1 MLQFFVG
8 CCTILSGFD
17 HPPTRN
23 PSSAMASIR
32 KRTNKDGSISYRV
45 DVRLKGFPPQRATFT
60 RLTDAKNWGKN
71 TESAIKENRYFK
83 TAESQKHTL
92 GDLVDRY
99 IRDVLPIKPDQG
111 GAQQQQLEWFKDEIG
126 AYTLADVTPAKIVEC
141 RDKLLTTVSSKTKK
155 PLAPASVVRYMA
167 ALSHA
172 FTIAVNEWGWL
183 EDSPMRKVK
192 KPALPR
198 GRIRFL
204 SEDETDSKGE
214 TIDGERTRLLKAC
227 EASDNPYLYTVVVLA
242 LSTGMRKGEIMS
254 LTWDDVDLHQRRITL
269 YETKN
274 GEIRVVP
281 LASKAL
287 DLLKEHSKV
296 RNLKTSLLFP
306 GKPIRSEGGKVTY
319 KPIDLRAP
327 WLAALKKAKVDDFK
341 FHDLRHS
348 AASYLAM
355 NGASLAEIAEVLG
368 HKTLQMVKR
377 YAHLSEAHTAGVVA
391 SMNERIFS

>member
-1 MLQFFVG
+1 
-8 CCTILSGFD
+8 
-17 HPPTRN
+17 
-23 PSSAMASIR
+23 MASIR
-32 KRTNKDGSISYRV
+32 KRSNKDGSTSYRV
-45 DVRLKGFPPQRATFT
+45 DVRLKGFPVQRATFS

-92 GDLVDRY
+92 GEMVDRY
-99 IRDVLPIKPDQG
+99 IRDVLPTKG
-111 GAQQQQLEWFKDEIG
+111 SNSNAQKQQLKWFKDEIG

-141 RDKLLTTVSSKTKK
+141 RDKLLMSLSPKTKK

-172 FTIAVNEWGWL
+172 FTIAINEWGWL

-204 SEDETDSKGE
+204 SEDTTDSNGK

-227 EASDNPYLYTVVVLA
+227 QASDNPYLYTVVILA
-242 LSTGMRKGEIMS
+242 LSTGMRRGEVMG
-254 LTWDDVDLHQRRITL
+254 LTWDDVDLHQGRITL

-281 LASKAL
+281 LVGKAL
-287 DLLKEHSKV
+287 DLLIEHSRV

-306 GKPIRSEGGKVTY
+306 GKPIRDGDGNVTY
-319 KPIDLRAP
+319 KPMDLRAP
-327 WLAALKKAKVDDFK
+327 WLAALKKVNIDDFR

-355 NGASLAEIAEVLG
+355 DGASLAEIAEVLG

-377 YAHLSEAHTAGVVA
+377 YAHLSEAHTTSVVA
-391 SMNERIFS
+391 SMNSRIFG